1 VSSSTS
7 DRRAPLRIA
16 SRGSPLALWQ
26 AESVA
31 AQLRRLEEI
40 GGRAVEIV
48 VVETTG
54 DQRRDARLAAIGG
67 RGVFTTEV
75 RTEVMQGRADIAVHS
90 AKDLPASR
98 ELLGE
103 GLEIAAVTVRGDE
116 RDALVGSTLAGLPP
130 GAVVATGS
138 DRRRAQLAWLRPDLG
153 FAELR
158 GNVGTRLG
166 KIPPGGAIVVAAAAL
181 ERLGRAGEITEIL
194 AVSVMLPQ
202 VGQGALA
209 AECRTDDAPTADLLA
224 AIDHPASHRR
234 LLAERAFLARL
245 GGGCELP
252 VGALAVET
260 EGGALLL
267 EGMIARSDGHT
278 VLRRRMEGPAPRA
291 LGEALADEL
300 LDRCGGRALIEDC
313 V

>member
-1 VSSSTS
+1 MPSSIS
-7 DRRAPLRIA
+7 DPRAPLRIA

-31 AQLRRLEEI
+31 GQLRRLEELH
-40 GGRAVEIV
+40 GRAVEIT

-54 DQRRDARLAAIGG
+54 DQRRDARLQTIGG

-75 RTEVMQGRADIAVHS
+75 RTEVLQGRADIAVHS
-90 AKDLPASR
+90 AKDLPASA

-103 GLEIAAVTVRGDE
+103 GLEIAAVTMRGDE
-116 RDALVGSTLAGLPP
+116 RDALVGSTLADLPP
-130 GAVVATGS
+130 GAVMATGS

-153 FAELR
+153 FVELR

-166 KIPPGGAIVVAAAAL
+166 KIPPGGAVVVAAAAL
-181 ERLGRAGEITEIL
+181 ERLGRAAEVSEIL
-194 AVSVMLPQ
+194 SVSVMLPQ

-209 AECRTDDAPTADLLA
+209 VECRTGDEVTAGLLA
-224 AIDHPASHRR
+224 AIDHLPSHRR
-234 LLAERAFLARL
+234 VLAERAFLARL

-260 EGGALLL
+260 DGGALLL

-278 VLRRRMEGPAPRA
+278 VLRRRMEGREPAP
-291 LGEALADEL
+291 LGAALADEL
-300 LDRCGGRALIEDC
+300 LDRCGGRALIEDY